1 MIYLDNAATTLYKPE
16 PVRRAVYQAMGTMGN
31 SGRGAWGPALE
42 ASRVVYSVREKASE
56 FFRRLGRSVC
66 RLYRQCHRGS
76 QYCYRRTGKKRRS
89 CDHHP
94 GRA

>member
-56 FFRRLGRSVC
+56 FFGAWGGASVA
-66 RLYRQCHRGS
+66 HRGS